1 MDELQKKLS
10 EALVKC
16 ATLEADRVS
25 EKSRADKAE
34 AERDAAREE
43 AKSAKAE
50 RNDSETAAVAKARA
64 ERDQAVAKA
73 DAAKAD
79 LEAMRADIA
88 GAEKNISARVAD
100 RVALELKA
108 REVLGKDLVVKD
120 MLDRDIKIA
129 VIRKVDASAE
139 VDAQKSIEYVNA
151 RFDAACERASKA
163 SESLYRTRAGMELH
177 TDANDENAA
186 RDRMMARQR
195 DMWKNQPS
203 TGDAGK
209 GN

>member
-16 ATLEADRVS
+16 ATLEAERVA

-64 ERDQAVAKA
+64 ERDQAIAKA

-79 LEAMRADIA
+79 LEALRADAASAEKSIA
-88 GAEKNISARVAD
+88 GRVAE

-108 REVLGKDLVVKD
+108 REILGKDVVVKD
-120 MLDRDIKIA
+120 MAERDIKCA
-129 VIRKVDASAE
+129 VIRKVDATAE
-139 VDAQKSIEYVNA
+139 VDAQKSPEYVNA

-163 SESLYRTRAGMELH
+163 TESLYRTRGGMELH
-177 TDANDENAA
+177 TDADNETAA
-186 RDRMMARQR
+186 RERMIQR
-195 DMWKNQPS
+195 SRDAWKQPN

>member
-34 AERDAAREE
+34 AERDAAK
-43 AKSAKAE
+43 ADASAARAE

-79 LEAMRADIA
+79 LEAMRSDVA
-88 GAEKNISARVAD
+88 GAEKSIGSRVAD

-108 REVLGKDLVVKD
+108 REVLGKDVAVKD
-120 MLDRDIKIA
+120 MSDRDIKVA

-139 VDAQKSIEYVNA
+139 VDGQKSIEYVNA
-151 RFDAACERASKA
+151 RFDAACDRATKA
-163 SESLYRTRAGMELH
+163 SESLYRTRSGMELH
-177 TDANDENAA
+177 TDGDNETAA

-195 DMWKNQPS
+195 EMWKQPS
-203 TGDAGK
+203 SGDAGK